1 MIYEQL
7 QIFDNLNI
15 LVAGDLMIDQ
25 YISGDVERISP
36 EAPIPVLCESSRQ
49 EKLGGA
55 GNTVNN
61 IRALSAQ
68 CRVASFVGNDSYGE
82 TLVQMLREIGAD
94 ARFIFCDESMST
106 CVKTRIVARN
116 QQVIRIDRE
125 QIKPASDQFN
135 AFLKEHLDDIFEG
148 IHALILSD
156 YGKGML
162 TPEISELFIKKA
174 QNLGV
179 HILVDPK
186 GADWKKYS
194 GASMIT
200 PNLKEFSEACG
211 ERIGQHD
218 EAKIQRY
225 AYELCRKYNLDYLLV
240 TRSERGMSLISCDG
254 VKTDYAARQQDVADV
269 SGAGDTVISVMALSL
284 AAGFDLGRCCRLAN
298 EAAGVVVSK
307 FGTST
312 VSKNEL
318 IGAELHAAGN
328 KRITMKDAEYL
339 FRFLHE
345 QGKRI
350 VFTNGCF
357 DLVHAGHIYSLET
370 ARSFGD
376 ILVVGLN
383 SDASIRRL
391 KGPKRPVI
399 NQEERAYLLQSLE
412 VVDYVIVF
420 DEDTPEQVIR
430 CIIPDILVK
439 GSDYIAQPVVGREIV
454 EAAGGRVE
462 LVNLRAGLSTTNIIK
477 KIITVYGEEE

>member
-1 MIYEQL
+1 MSYEQL
-7 QIFDNLNI
+7 QLFDNMNI
-15 LVAGDLMIDQ
+15 LVAGDLMIDK
-25 YISGDVERISP
+25 YVSGDVERISP
-36 EAPIPVLCESSRQ
+36 EAPIPVLCENGIQ

-68 CRVASFVGNDSYGE
+68 CRVVSFVGDDGDGE
-82 TLVQMLREIGAD
+82 TLIRMLRESGAD
-94 ARFIFCDESMST
+94 AHFVFSDESMST
-106 CVKTRIVARN
+106 CVKTRIVARK

-125 QIKPASDQFN
+125 QIKPASDRFKS
-135 AFLKEHLDDIFEG
+135 FLKEHLDDIFEG
-148 IHALILSD
+148 INALILSD

-162 TPEISELFIKKA
+162 TPEITKLLLEKA
-174 QNLGV
+174 RGLGIPV
-179 HILVDPK
+179 LVDPK
-186 GADWKKYS
+186 GTDWDKYS
-194 GASMIT
+194 GASMVT

-211 ERIGQHD
+211 EKIGQQD
-218 EAKIQRY
+218 EEKIQSH

-240 TRSERGMSLISCDG
+240 TRSERGMSLISRDG
-254 VKTDYAARQQDVADV
+254 VKSDYAARQQDVTDI

-284 AAGFDLGRCCRLAN
+284 AAGFDAGRGCSLAN

-312 VSKNEL
+312 VSKDEL
-318 IGAELHAAGN
+318 IGAEIHDVGK
-328 KRITMKDAEYL
+328 KRLTMKDAEYL
-339 FRFLHE
+339 FRFLNE
-345 QGKRI
+345 KRKRI

-383 SDASIRRL
+383 SDDSIRRL

-399 NQEERAYLLQSLE
+399 SQEDRAYLLQSLE
-412 VVDYVIVF
+412 FVDYVIVF
-420 DEDTPEQVIR
+420 DEDTPEELIR
-430 CIIPDILVK
+430 CIVPDVLVK
-439 GSDYIAQPVVGREIV
+439 GSDYKDKQVVGREIV

-462 LVNLRAGLSTTNIIK
+462 LVDLRTGLSTSNIISQ
-477 KIITVYGEEE
+477 ILTVYGEE